1 MYNVLDLMDTQFFES
16 GVTLMRGR
24 PKKNDNREKQYR
36 VRLNETENQK
46 LNYVCEST
54 GLSKSDVMRHA
65 LEDFFAKVEWGD
77 YDEEECEMMEF
88 DHISLKRAIRCPYCK
103 AKNRMDLGEDWEITS
118 SERQMGAETM
128 YEFDLEV
135 ECDSCGKQFQVSGY
149 ICEYPVGAFNDENIE
164 VTPLE
169 DKDEDEDE
177 DEDD

>member
-77 YDEEECEMMEF
+77 YG
-88 DHISLKRAIRCPYCK
+88 I
-103 AKNRMDLGEDWEITS
+103 
-118 SERQMGAETM
+118 
-128 YEFDLEV
+128 
-135 ECDSCGKQFQVSGY
+135 
-149 ICEYPVGAFNDENIE
+149 
-164 VTPLE
+164 
-169 DKDEDEDE
+169 
-177 DEDD
+177 